1 MSLSLTA
8 PVDLIRPA
16 GLPTLPKAGAGA
28 AQTGAVADPK
38 TRARIDATAKQ
49 FESQFLSVMLG
60 QMFEGTEI
68 SAPFG
73 GGEGEAAFKSFLTDA
88 MAKSIT
94 RQGGIGLAKDVSREM
109 LKMQGLS

>member
-1 MSLSLTA
+1 MSLSLSA
-8 PVDLIRPA
+8 PVDLMRPTA
-16 GLPTLPKAGAGA
+16 LPTLPK
-28 AQTGAVADPK
+28 
-38 TRARIDATAKQ
+38 AKQ

-94 RQGGIGLAKDVSREM
+94 RQGGIGLAKDISREM

>member
-1 MSLSLTA
+1 MGVSTLST
-8 PVDLIRPA
+8 PVDLIKPVA
-16 GLPTLPKAGAGA
+16 MPTTPNHAS
-28 AQTGAVADPK
+28 
-38 TRARIDATAKQ
+38 RAKIDASAKQ
-49 FESQFLSVMLG
+49 FESQFLSVMVG

-88 MAKSIT
+88 MAKSVVK
-94 RQGGIGLAKDVSREM
+94 QGGIGLAKDIAKEM